1 MQSASYEFLG
11 VLGFAYLQHSQAE
24 KAATVFQTLNH
35 LQPDNALV
43 VRSLTYSWLLLKKFE
58 AALELSER
66 WIAKTA
72 DSDPNWK
79 HLQMIRGRAL
89 YGLGRESEAI
99 SSMQTAMK
107 KFRRG

>member
-24 KAATVFQTLNH
+24 KAATVFQTLNC

-43 VRSLTYSWLLLKKFE
+43 ARSLSYAWLLEEKFE
-58 AALELSER
+58 AALELAER

-72 DSDPNWK
+72 DTNSNWK

-89 YGLGRESEAI
+89 YGLGRESEAV
-99 SSMQTAMK
+99 SSMQAAIRKM
-107 KFRRG
+107 